1 MNAITVLFAT
11 PLGFLAN
18 LKDDPSEKV
27 NLAERHADIVT
38 RLRELHQP
46 HLD

>member
-27 NLAERHADIVT
+27 NLAEQHPDIVA
-38 RLRELHQP
+38 RLRELYQR